1 MAAILGKFKLR
12 GIDPVSKFFLVSIF
26 AILAY
31 FLVLFLES
39 IIFGLTFSAL
49 MMNFSSMKQILL
61 NLFAIV
67 FSLFLGFLFSSNF
80 FDKDLGKIFNLVT
93 LSMSSDEKQLMNE
106 IRQAKVITQD
116 SLRFR
121 LDWSKAKVSTILTN
135 LDRKGLIVR
144 ERSGKTYK
152 VYLSSFFA
160 KGAE

>member
-1 MAAILGKFKLR
+1 MAAILGKFKLK
-12 GIDPVSKFFLVSIF
+12 GIDPVSKFFLASIFVIISYF
-26 AILAY
+26 AILLAES
-31 FLVLFLES
+31 LV
-39 IIFGLTFSAL
+39 FGIKFSAL
-49 MMNFSSMKQILL
+49 MMNFSSMNPILL

-80 FDKDLGKIFNLVT
+80 FDKDLGKVFNLGA
-93 LSMSSDEKQLMNE
+93 LSMSHHEKQWMNE
-106 IRQAKVITQD
+106 IRAAKVITQD

-152 VYLSSFFA
+152 VYLSSYFS